1 MIKGFCGS
9 FFHSPFPQ
17 CCDYRAPI
25 LPPKHLSSAF
35 QGVDV
40 PDAQG
45 KAVQEVSGPVL
56 EG

>member
-1 MIKGFCGS
+1 MIKGFRGS

-17 CCDYRAPI
+17 CCDSRAPT
-25 LPPKHLSSAF
+25 LPLKHLSSPF

-40 PDAQG
+40 PDAQR
-45 KAVQEVSGPVL
+45 KAVQEVSDHML